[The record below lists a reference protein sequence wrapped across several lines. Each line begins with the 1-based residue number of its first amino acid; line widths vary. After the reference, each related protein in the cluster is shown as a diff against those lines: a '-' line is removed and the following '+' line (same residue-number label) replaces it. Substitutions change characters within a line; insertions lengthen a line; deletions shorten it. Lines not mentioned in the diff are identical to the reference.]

1 MKLKCDSVTGARVK
15 EGRVAGVLGMGASSG
30 LGSYSVQNRRWL
42 DGLPPM
48 ASLHFDPYAS
58 YSDSSAPRTPSPH
71 DIHFANN
78 PALKHHPIDLV
89 YPNDAFDDNVV
100 PVEPKFWHHNSP
112 PNPHGSLLQELY
124 DHDIADQHQQPF
136 LDHVDHSYNH
146 QQPFTRS
153 HDYTIGRRATFPY
166 VRHDR
171 EVPIPN
177 YSASFLPQQSTY
189 PSPPEPIYQEPPQDA
204 FSSPHQSYQD
214 FDDAAI
220 KLEDPSPSLVASQP
234 GFYPHPMNM
243 SPYLAPHA
251 GLPVQH
257 TDDAA
262 SKETQYLRRRC
273 FNCHTTEPPSWRRS
287 TLNPGKIVCNKC
299 GLYERTHLRPR
310 PLRFDELR
318 AGNKARKAAKNSS
331 PKTKHPH
338 VKKEPRDFAMMRRSS
353 ISSTSSVHS
362 GSGASDWDDSGKPF
376 SPLNKYFDPD
386 SPPVSVYS
394 NGSAPPTSFNSPN
407 LGTFPLS
414 RGSQSPP
421 RDGGIRLPNASL
433 SDLASMQSIQGSR
446 RSHTAPSA
454 YFSPPSSSD
463 GINREYYLNHPLC
476 EVKVQQQ
483 EASLWGSSLTA
494 SPPQVSGL
502 ELPTLVEEGPAD
514 VALVLS

>member
-1 MKLKCDSVTGARVK
+1 
-15 EGRVAGVLGMGASSG
+15 
-30 LGSYSVQNRRWL
+30 
-42 DGLPPM
+42 M
-48 ASLHFDPYAS
+48 ASHFDPYAS

-71 DIHFANN
+71 DIHFANHS
-78 PALKHHPIDLV
+78 AIKHHPIDIV
-89 YPNDAFDDNVV
+89 YTDAIDDNVV

-112 PNPHGSLLQELY
+112 PNTHGSLLQELY
-124 DHDIADQHQQPF
+124 DHDIADQHQQPY
-136 LDHVDHSYNH
+136 LDHPDHPYNH
-146 QQPFTRS
+146 QQSFPRS

-177 YSASFLPQQSTY
+177 YSASFLPQQSSY
-189 PSPPEPIYQEPPQDA
+189 PSPPEHIYSESSQDA
-204 FSSPHQSYQD
+204 FIPSHSSSPHQSYQE
-214 FDDAAI
+214 FDDNAAI
-220 KLEDPSPSLVASQP
+220 KLEDPSPSLVASQS

-243 SPYLAPHA
+243 SPYLSPHT

-318 AGNKARKAAKNSS
+318 AGNKARKAAKNAS

-338 VKKEPRDFAMMRRSS
+338 IKKEPREFAMMRRSS
-353 ISSTSSVHS
+353 ISSTSSIHS
-362 GSGASDWDDSGKPF
+362 GSGASDWDDNGKSFP
-376 SPLNKYFDPD
+376 PLNKCLDLDLP
-386 SPPVSVYS
+386 SVSIYS

-414 RGSQSPP
+414 RNSQSPP

-446 RSHTAPSA
+446 RSHTAPSG
-454 YFSPPSSSD
+454 YYSPPSSS
-463 GINREYYLNHPLC
+463 EYYLNHSLC
-476 EVKVQQQ
+476 EVKVQPQ

-494 SPPQVSGL
+494 SPPQAAGL
-502 ELPTLVEEGPAD
+502 ELPTLVEEG
-514 VALVLS
+514 VAEVPLVIS